1 MEALELMAKKGLGAL
16 VVLENDEVVGIM
28 SERDYA
34 RKIIL
39 MGRQS
44 QDTPVKDIMTREVY
58 GVHDDTTAEE
68 CMALMTDKHIRH
80 LPVCKEGKLAGDHL
94 HRRRRQGRHHRSEGQ
109 DREPRELHHGEVSI
123 KERGHVPEVRVPD
136 LRIPSGPSRGGRGRP
151 RRALPPNPPGRL
163 SGRGSRR
170 PGTPKRRPV
179 HDRRDV
185 ARTTE
190 GCSRRRRRGRW
201 PRGRGR

>member
-1 MEALELMAKKGLGAL
+1 MITVKDILDEKGHTAWTIGPDAKVLEALELMAKKGLGAL

-80 LPVCKEGKLAGDHL
+80 LPVCKEGKLAGII
-94 HRRRRQGRHHRSEGQ
+94 
-109 DREPRELHHGEVSI
+109 SI
-123 KERGHVPEVRVPD
+123 G
-136 LRIPSGPSRGGRGRP
+136 
-151 RRALPPNPPGRL
+151 
-163 SGRGSRR
+163 
-170 PGTPKRRPV
+170 
-179 HDRRDV
+179 DV
-185 ARTTE
+185 VKAVITDQKVKIE
-190 GCSRRRRRGRW
+190 NLENYIMGKYQ
-201 PRGRGR
+201 

>member
-1 MEALELMAKKGLGAL
+1 MITVKDILDEKGRTAWTIGPEAKVFEALELMAKKGLGAL

-80 LPVCKEGKLAGDHL
+80 LPVCKEGKLAG
-94 HRRRRQGRHHRSEGQ
+94 
-109 DREPRELHHGEVSI
+109 VISI
-123 KERGHVPEVRVPD
+123 G
-136 LRIPSGPSRGGRGRP
+136 
-151 RRALPPNPPGRL
+151 
-163 SGRGSRR
+163 
-170 PGTPKRRPV
+170 
-179 HDRRDV
+179 DV
-185 ARTTE
+185 VKAVITDQKVKIE
-190 GCSRRRRRGRW
+190 NLENYIMGKYQ
-201 PRGRGR
+201 